1 MRQTSENYN
10 PFPDIRSPDVM
21 MTFQVLS
28 TSITK
33 QQIVPYSG
41 EYGIA
46 GTVYD
51 TINGQSM
58 LAHKYATTERY
69 GWPLDGSCYV
79 MPNSGVE
86 TGYWT
91 NDVTDENGSFSSPV
105 MLGYT
110 LPKPIHTLGWTFHFD
125 EPTRIYSPY
134 VLAICL
140 DENNELVDEYEGLL
154 EDDALPEN
162 GWRLTHSVSGYTT
175 VYFYFYGLN
184 EPYRLFRLVEVDFGL
199 SRTFTKDDFAEVDFQ
214 YELALDGSALPA
226 KKLSFV
232 FDNSDKEFNVLN
244 PIDVYQYWRNGQ
256 SVSGNIRIGD
266 DVINMGTFFISRAE
280 IGQNYLTA
288 KVTAYDQVKQLGE
301 QKFYPGTLN
310 QQDYVTLQTAVEK
323 VLDGYDIGVEY
334 NGLGSEKVC
343 LKISDNH
350 TKRAVLHYLAQAV
363 RASVW
368 IDRDN
373 TVQFKRLEVKSTP
386 DAELT
391 ADALY
396 NWSGVSVAEEVRGVT
411 LTVQHDLDEDTP
423 TVTYTSGTPDAEGD
437 TAASYSNPCV
447 YEDNGQDVADWLL
460 VMANMAKKYAVK
472 NRCDPAVEIGDTYKI
487 ADVFEND
494 DSAIISGIDIHYDG
508 VLSSLVEASGEF
520 AADSTAPLVGIGAAD
535 QMTLTL

>member
-1 MRQTSENYN
+1 MRQTSANYN
-10 PFPDIRSPDVM
+10 PFPDIRSPNVLV
-21 MTFQVLS
+21 TFQVLS

-33 QQIVPYSG
+33 QSIQSTGTYAKIGSISDVLNG
-41 EYGIA
+41 E
-46 GTVYD
+46 
-51 TINGQSM
+51 SM
-58 LAHKYATTERY
+58 LAHKYATLERF
-69 GWPLDGSCYV
+69 GWPLDGSCTV
-79 MPNSGVE
+79 LPNQGAE
-86 TGYWT
+86 TGWWPRT
-91 NDVTDENGSFSSPV
+91 LTDENGIFASPPH
-105 MLGYT
+105 LICT
-110 LPKPIHTLGWTFHFD
+110 LPKKIHTLGWTFHFD
-125 EPTRIYSPY
+125 EPSRIYCP
-134 VLAICL
+134 VVRARCW
-140 DENNELVDEYEGLL
+140 DENMVLVDDYTGML

-162 GWRLTHSVSGYTT
+162 GWRLTRSVTGYSKVEFT
-175 VYFYFYGLN
+175 FPELN
-184 EPYRLFRLVEVDFGL
+184 EPYRYMRLVEVDFGL
-199 SRTFTKDDFAEVDFQ
+199 SRTFTKDDFAEVDIQ

-226 KKLSFV
+226 KKLTFT
-232 FDNSDKEFNVLN
+232 FDNSDRELNVLN

-256 SVSGNIRIGD
+256 SVSGNIRIGN

-301 QKFYPGTLN
+301 QSFYPGTLN

-323 VLDGYDIGVEY
+323 VLDGYDMGVEY

-396 NWSGVSVAEEVRGVT
+396 NWSGVSVAEEVKGVT
-411 LTVQHDLDEDTP
+411 LTVQHDLDEDAP
-423 TVTYTSGTPDAEGD
+423 MVTYTSGTPDAEGD
-437 TAASYSNPCV
+437 TAASYSNPCI
-447 YEDNGQDVADWLL
+447 YDDNGQDVADWLL

-487 ADVFEND
+487 ADVFNND
-494 DSAIISGIDIHYDG
+494 DSAIVSGIDIHYDG
-508 VLSSLVEASGEF
+508 VLSSLVEAAGEF
-520 AADSTAPLVGIGAAD
+520 DAE
-535 QMTLTL
+535 